1 MILEL
6 KTLPTMILEKAVAL
20 QGPALEV
27 ASRAK
32 GAFLRA
38 LPTLRL
44 LAIAGFL
51 GLVVTVVS
59 LATGVQLAVTL
70 GVLGIMAVAFYV
82 LGAGVN
88 GRHWALTTSL
98 IVIAFTIDATLRRR
112 GDAADSGMDAQT
124 LAKLVIWG
132 GAFLMGVM
140 NWDRFRA
147 AARDSKAL
155 AWFFAFALWSL
166 FSTVWSIT
174 PAYTFGGGFG
184 MVGLILFVAVTMEGV
199 GLEKLC
205 LPIVWACG
213 LLTTSALALYV
224 VAPGMAVAMLEN
236 GTTPRL
242 AGITG
247 SPNNLGRTA
256 AIALFFIFFAVRNK
270 QVKAFRFDIMVI
282 SLSALAC
289 LYLSWS
295 RTSLV
300 AVVVSIAIVLLRKR
314 LLLIL
319 SGAVVGATGL
329 LLLLLANVDWDHLLR
344 MVSRKGSVSELMTLT
359 GRTAIWDYVWR
370 SFLEQPL
377 LGYGY
382 GSTKLLI
389 PMGFRTVYDWTT
401 TSSHN
406 MFLQALVTTGVV
418 GTFFI
423 LGALFL
429 QFRNMVRRP
438 HEISDA
444 LVIFV
449 VISGLTEAGAIGV
462 APNLLTILWIVAL
475 AVPRT
480 DSSTAA
486 ITDNGRCLA

>member
-1 MILEL
+1 
-6 KTLPTMILEKAVAL
+6 
-20 QGPALEV
+20 
-27 ASRAK
+27 
-32 GAFLRA
+32 
-38 LPTLRL
+38 
-44 LAIAGFL
+44 
-51 GLVVTVVS
+51 VVTVIS
-59 LATGVQLAVTL
+59 LATGVQLAVAL
-70 GVLGIMAVAFYV
+70 GVLSVLAVAFYV

-88 GRHWALTTSL
+88 GRHWALSTSL
-98 IVIAFTIDATLRRR
+98 IVIAFTIDATLRHR

-132 GAFLMGVM
+132 GAFVMGAM
-140 NWDRFRA
+140 NWPKFRA
-147 AARDSKAL
+147 AVRDSSAL
-155 AWFFAFALWSL
+155 GWFFGFALWSL
-166 FSTVWSIT
+166 FSTFWSIT

-184 MVGLILFVAVTMEGV
+184 LVALILFVAVSVEGI
-199 GLEKLC
+199 GLERLT
-205 LPIVWACG
+205 LPIIWACG
-213 LLTTSALALYV
+213 GLTVSALLLYA
-224 VAPGMAVAMLEN
+224 VAPSMAVAMLEN

-256 AIALFFIFFAVRNK
+256 AIALFFIFFAVRNR
-270 QVKAFRFDIMVI
+270 QVKAFRPDIVAVA
-282 SLSALAC
+282 LSALAC

-319 SGAVVGATGL
+319 SGAVVSATGL
-329 LLLLLANVDWDHLLR
+329 LLLLLANVNWDHLVR
-344 MVSRKGSVSELMTLT
+344 MVSRKGSVQELTTLT

-377 LGYGY
+377 FGYGY

-389 PMGFRTVYDWTT
+389 PMGFRTIYDWTT

-406 MFLQALVTTGVV
+406 MFLQALVSTGVV
-418 GTFFI
+418 GTVFV
-423 LGALFL
+423 LAALFL
-429 QFRNMVRRP
+429 QFRDMVKRP
-438 HEISDA
+438 HDMTDA

-475 AVPRT
+475 AVPRKAV
-480 DSSTAA
+480 AA
-486 ITDNGRCLA
+486 PAAKEIL